1 MADIKAF
8 RALRY
13 NPQTVNIADAVT
25 QPYDVL
31 DEKQQDDYYNRS
43 PYNIIRL
50 ELGKQF
56 PEDNND
62 NNRYSRAAE
71 FFAEWQKTNVLLREE
86 KPSFYLYCQ
95 EFTVKD
101 QLYRRC
107 GFLATIKAEGY
118 ASGNVLPH
126 EQTLPHHKSDRL
138 NLMHACL
145 ANFSPIFGLY
155 SQPNRDSDKALAEA
169 AKNKEADIDFTDEL
183 NVRHLVWV
191 IDDSQ
196 TVAYVE
202 KEMASQKIYIA
213 DGHHRYETATRF
225 AEEAAKKGLSNCG
238 YLLINLVNLYDPGL
252 VVLPTH
258 RLLKKRQDFSP
269 EFLLDQLTNTGFA
282 INKISVD
289 KGQDP
294 LDVTLSAMKDK
305 SDKENATFGLYMHDS
320 YYLLTTNR
328 SQHLLAQ
335 MTPDM
340 SDASRRLDVTI
351 AHKLI
356 LENIFSIGKEELAA
370 GAAIS
375 YSRDDKEAVAMVDS
389 GEYSFAL
396 LLNSTSV
403 EELLAVADEGEKM
416 PQKSTFFVPK
426 VIAGLAINKL
436 G

>member
-13 NPQTVNIADAVT
+13 NQQMVKIADAVT

-50 ELGKQF
+50 ELGKQY
-56 PEDNND
+56 PQDSD
-62 NNRYSRAAE
+62 TDNRYTRAAE
-71 FFAEWQKTNVLLREE
+71 FFGEWQQAGVLLQEQ

-95 EFTVKD
+95 EFTAKGNR
-101 QLYRRC
+101 YRRS

-118 ASGNVLPH
+118 SSGNVLPH

-155 SQPNRDSDKALAEA
+155 SQPDRSCDKALAA
-169 AKNKEADIDFTDEL
+169 AAQNKEAAIDFTDEL
-183 NVRHLVWV
+183 NVRHQIWV
-191 IDDSQ
+191 VDDAE
-196 TVAYVE
+196 TVAQVE
-202 KEMASQKIYIA
+202 KELASQKIYIA
-213 DGHHRYETATRF
+213 DGHHRYETATNF
-225 AEEAAKKGLSNCG
+225 AKEAAKNGWSNCD
-238 YLLINLVNLYDPGL
+238 YLLIDLVNLFDPGL
-252 VVLPTH
+252 IVLPTH
-258 RLLKKRQDFSP
+258 RLLKKQADFRP
-269 EFLLDQLTNTGFA
+269 EFFLDQLTNTGFA
-282 INKISVD
+282 INKITAD
-289 KGQDP
+289 NGQDP
-294 LDVTLSAMKDK
+294 LDMTLDAMKEK
-305 SDKENATFGLYMHDS
+305 SDKENAAFGLYMQGS

-328 SQHLLAQ
+328 SHHLLTK
-335 MTPDM
+335 MMPNT
-340 SDASRRLDVTI
+340 SDASRKLDVSI

-356 LENIFSIGKEELAA
+356 LENIFSIGKEELAS

-375 YSRDDKEAVAMVDS
+375 YSRDDKEAIAMVDS
-389 GEYSFAL
+389 GEHNFAL

-403 EELLAVADEGEKM
+403 DELLAVADEGEKM
-416 PQKSTFFVPK
+416 PQKSTFFSPK